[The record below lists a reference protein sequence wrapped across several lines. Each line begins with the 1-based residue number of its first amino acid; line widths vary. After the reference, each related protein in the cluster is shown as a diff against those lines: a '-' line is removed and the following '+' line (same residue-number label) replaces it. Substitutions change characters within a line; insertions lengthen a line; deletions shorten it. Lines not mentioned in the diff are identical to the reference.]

1 MRHQTTRVHSPLLFV
16 LLAGG
21 PLACAVSHANAQAG
35 VEISADGHTVVDLK
49 SLAPSGS
56 GWAPRGSDAPFP
68 TTPDQTVEL
77 RRQIGG
83 LQIADINNDGH
94 NDLVAVC
101 YISQSFP
108 AYLDWK
114 DMIFYGTGSGISTTP
129 GWLSSVETH
138 TGDVRVGDLNND
150 GWTDIVTI
158 HGGGMRRDSVRVYSG
173 GPGGMPT
180 TPSYTSNTANTS
192 WGTSGVLVDIDQDGF
207 AELVTTNQGLSPDPY
222 RPMLMFG
229 NNAGTLTTGSVW
241 QSTEHS
247 IQNGI
252 AAGDVNGDGYLDI
265 GVAKWVN
272 FQSGVYL
279 NNAGTLAT
287 TPVATVGTTGTDKG
301 VAFADLDQDGQIE
314 MAVGGSPTTVYDY
327 ASGTLTPFYTSNPPF
342 SGPQEVMLVD
352 VNGDGWED
360 LLEVHFSDGR
370 AHIYLNTNG
379 VLSATPDWTFDA
391 SEVGTS
397 LAFGDL
403 NGDGLGD
410 LVVGYSGNTCIR
422 VFFQIPRACDADI
435 DGNGSLN
442 FFDVSGYLALY
453 NAQDPAADLASP
465 FGVWNFFDL
474 SAYLALYNAGCP

>member
-1 MRHQTTRVHSPLLFV
+1 MSQRCACVSRPVLFT
-16 LLAGG
+16 LAAGM
-21 PLACAVSHANAQAG
+21 PLAVASGLAHAQAA
-35 VEISADGHTVVDLK
+35 VEVSADGLTTADL
-49 SLAPSGS
+49 SGLRPVS
-56 GWAPRGSDAPFP
+56 AGWAPRGSAAPFP
-68 TTPDQTVEL
+68 TTPDQTVQL

-83 LQIADINNDGH
+83 LQIADIDQDGN

-108 AYLDWK
+108 AYLDWE
-114 DMIFYGTGSGISTTP
+114 DMIFYGTGAGINTTP
-129 GWLSSVETH
+129 GWISAVETH
-138 TGDVRVGDLNND
+138 TGDVQVGDVNND

-158 HGGGMRRDSVRVYSG
+158 HGGGLRRDTVRVYAG

-180 TPSYTSNTANTS
+180 SPTYTSNTANTG
-192 WGTSGVLVDIDQDGF
+192 WGTAGVLADIDQDGF
-207 AELVTTNQGLSPDPY
+207 DELVTTNQGLSPDPF

-229 NNAGTLTTGSVW
+229 NNAGTLTTGSIW
-241 QSTEHS
+241 QSAEQS

-252 AAGDVNGDGYLDI
+252 AAADLNNDGFPDI

-272 FQSGVYL
+272 FQSGIYL

-287 TPVATVGTTGTDKG
+287 TPDATVGTTGTDKG
-301 VAFADLDQDGQIE
+301 VAFADIDQDGLME
-314 MAVGGSPTTVYDY
+314 MAVGGSPTTIYDY
-327 ASGTLTPFYTSNPPF
+327 APGALTPYFTSNPPF

-370 AHIYLNTNG
+370 AHIYINNNG
-379 VLSATPDWTFDA
+379 VHSGTPDWTFDA
-391 SEVGTS
+391 SQVGTS

-410 LVVGYSGNTCIR
+410 LVVGYSGDTCIR
-422 VFFQIPRACDADI
+422 VFFQIPQACPADI
-435 DGNGSLN
+435 DNNGQLN

>member
-1 MRHQTTRVHSPLLFV
+1 MSQFRPSVSFPALIILAAGLPLL
-16 LLAGG
+16 A
-21 PLACAVSHANAQAG
+21 ASESARAQAAIE
-35 VEISADGHTVVDLK
+35 VSADGLTTVDL
-49 SLAPSGS
+49 SGLRPVS
-56 GWAPRGSDAPFP
+56 VGVAPRGSAAPFP

-83 LQIADINNDGH
+83 LQIADVNNDGQ
-94 NDLVAVC
+94 NDLIAVC

-114 DMIFYGTGSGISTTP
+114 DMIFYGTGSGITTTP

-138 TGDVRVGDLNND
+138 TGDVQVGDVNND

-158 HGGGMRRDSVRVYSG
+158 HGGSLRRDTVRMYAGSAAGV
-173 GPGGMPT
+173 PT
-180 TPSYTSNTANTS
+180 SPTYTSNTANNG
-192 WGTSGVLVDIDQDGF
+192 WGTSGVLADIDLDGF
-207 AELVTTNQGLSPDPY
+207 DELVTTNQGLSPDPF
-222 RPMLMFG
+222 RPMLMFD
-229 NNAGTLTTGSVW
+229 NVAGALTTGAVW
-241 QSTEHS
+241 QSAEQS

-252 AAGDVNGDGYLDI
+252 AATDLNNDGYPDI

-272 FQSGVYL
+272 FQSGIYL

-287 TPVATVGTTGTDKG
+287 TPAATVGTSGTDKG
-301 VAFADLDQDGQIE
+301 VAFADIDQDGLIE
-314 MAVGGSPTTVYDY
+314 MAVGGSPTTIYDY
-327 ASGTLTPFYTSNPPF
+327 APGTLTPYYNSNPPF
-342 SGPQEVMLVD
+342 SGPQEVMLTD

-379 VLSATPDWTFDA
+379 VHSSTPDWTFDA
-391 SEVGTS
+391 SQVGTS

-410 LVVGYSGNTCIR
+410 LVVGYSGDTCIR
-422 VFFQIPRACDADI
+422 VFFQIPQACDADI
-435 DGNGSLN
+435 DGNGLLN

-453 NAQDPAADLASP
+453 NAQDAAADLASP
-465 FGVWNFFDL
+465 FGVFNFFDI